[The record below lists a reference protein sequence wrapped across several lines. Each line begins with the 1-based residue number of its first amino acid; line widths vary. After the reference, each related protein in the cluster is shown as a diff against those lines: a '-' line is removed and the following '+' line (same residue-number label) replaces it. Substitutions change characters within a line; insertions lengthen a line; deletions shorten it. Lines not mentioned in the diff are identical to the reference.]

1 MRHFDGRL
9 PLLGFALLACGGII
23 AVPAVSRAA
32 GASPVS
38 ASADQKKEATAHFTA
53 GKQALAAKDFDKAA
67 AEFSA
72 SIEVVDSP
80 NAHLEL
86 ARTLRDSGK
95 LGDAWTEYWR
105 AADSATRLAAQEE
118 RYAKTAEAATNER
131 EEVARKLAFLQ
142 VSVSHAPADA
152 TLKVGG
158 RVIPVDEWGGPVVVA
173 PGAVDVVVSSSA
185 GAELARSSVNAA
197 VGQTTPVS
205 LEAQAAPAPATPA
218 PAPEATD
225 TDKPAAEERPLP
237 EAPPPEPPRPSKLRP
252 YAYVAGG
259 VGVAGLATFAI
270 FGLLS
275 NSTYSDLRST
285 CPQGC
290 LPAHKS
296 EVDSGVMQQTLA
308 NIGLGVGIAGLAA
321 GVTMFFVSM
330 PPSTPPA
337 PSAPAALV
345 IAPGYVGLR
354 GSL

>member
-1 MRHFDGRL
+1 L
-9 PLLGFALLACGGII
+9 LLGISFRVLVCGGIV
-23 AVPAVSRAA
+23 ASPAISWAA
-32 GASPVS
+32 GASPLS

-53 GKQALAAKDFDKAA
+53 GKQALAAKDFDKAIS
-67 AEFSA
+67 EFSA

-86 ARTLRDSGK
+86 ARTLRDAGK
-95 LGDAWTEYWR
+95 LGEAWGEYWH
-105 AADSATRLAAQEE
+105 AAESATRLAPQEE

-142 VSVSHAPADA
+142 ISVSHAPADA

-158 RVIPVDEWGGPVVVA
+158 RVVPVDDWGSPVVVT
-173 PGAVDVVVSSSA
+173 PGAVDVTVTGSA
-185 GAELARSSVNAA
+185 GAELARSTVNAT

-218 PAPEATD
+218 PET
-225 TDKPAAEERPLP
+225 TQSDKPAAEERSLP
-237 EAPPPEPPRPSKLRP
+237 EAPPPEPPRPTKLRP
-252 YAYVAGG
+252 FAYVAGG
-259 VGVAGLATFAI
+259 IGVAGMATFAV

-275 NSTYSDLRST
+275 NSTYSDLRNT

-308 NIGLGVGIAGLAA
+308 NVGLGVGIAGLAA

-330 PPSTPPA
+330 PASSPA
-337 PSAPAALV
+337 PSAPTALV
-345 IAPGYVGLR
+345 LAPGYIGLR
-354 GSL
+354 GSM